1 MKLSCNREK
10 LHHAFQLASTVAPN
24 RSPKEILNSIKLE
37 AKDEEVLLTAT
48 DLESSIR
55 IQVEQVDVQV
65 PGSCLLNVVRVGNI
79 LRELND
85 SQLEL
90 ETTESG
96 ITLRGEHSEFHLP
109 SANPDEYPV
118 VAEFSESSYCEV
130 PARLFREMVRR
141 TTFATDTENSRF
153 ALGGVL
159 FEIAGEEITAVATD
173 GRRLVRM
180 TGSCK
185 PVQGHKT
192 NGPTTI
198 IPTKTLTLM
207 ERSIGD
213 KDEVVHLAARA
224 NDVVLRTPRATIQS
238 SLVEGRFPN
247 WRQVIPNR
255 TSSIIIE
262 SNVGPFFSSVRQA
275 AVVADPESRGI
286 DFKFGHGSMVVGSR
300 TADVGQ
306 SRIELPIP
314 YTGETVHVMM
324 DHRYVSDFCRVLDP
338 DMTFQLDIQSASD
351 PALFRTE
358 DGMIYVVMPMAR
370 DQ

>member
-10 LHHAFQLASTVAPN
+10 LHHAFQLAASVAPT
-24 RSPKEILNSIKLE
+24 RSPKEILHSIKLE
-37 AKDEEVLLTAT
+37 AKDDEVLLTAT

-65 PGSCLLNVVRVGNI
+65 PGTCLLNVVRVGNI

-90 ETTESG
+90 ETTDSG

-141 TTFATDTENSRF
+141 TSFATDIENSRF

-159 FEIAGEEITAVATD
+159 FEIAGDEITAVATD

-180 TGSCK
+180 IGSCK

-192 NGPTTI
+192 TSPTTI

-213 KDEVVHLAARA
+213 KDEVVHLAARS

-238 SLVEGRFPN
+238 CLVEGRFPN

-275 AVVADPESRGI
+275 AVVADPESR
-286 DFKFGHGSMVVGSR
+286 
-300 TADVGQ
+300 
-306 SRIELPIP
+306 
-314 YTGETVHVMM
+314 
-324 DHRYVSDFCRVLDP
+324 
-338 DMTFQLDIQSASD
+338 
-351 PALFRTE
+351 
-358 DGMIYVVMPMAR
+358 
-370 DQ
+370 